1 MTSVLI
7 IAGESS
13 GERYGAGLIREFK
26 KIRNDCRF
34 FGIGGQTMQTAGV
47 ELIYPMEDLAVNGIF
62 EVVSH
67 LPRLRRMF
75 QRLKN
80 EAHSR
85 RPDCAVLIDSPDFNL
100 RLAKVL
106 KKLSIPVLYYVSPT
120 IWAWRKNRIRLIRR
134 LVDKML
140 LIFPFEEQIY
150 ENHGI
155 SARYIGHPLI
165 ERITTSLSPEQFR
178 KKYKIDHGK
187 KIIAL
192 LPGSRKSELSYHL
205 PVLVQAMRLLNDHYD
220 LQYVL
225 LLSEN
230 IEKTYITKYL
240 ASDLN
245 NNTSILT
252 SDGYD
257 AMAASDLVLSSCGT
271 ANLEAALLR
280 TPVIAYYRLS
290 SLSYAVGINLLRIK
304 NYSIVNILAGRKVI
318 PELIQKKFTA
328 ENILHETE
336 KILNSET
343 VKEEML
349 NQFENLNKILG
360 TGFASRNAAQELE
373 NLLNKREES

>member
-1 MTSVLI
+1 MTAVLI

-26 KIRNDCRF
+26 KIHNECRF
-34 FGIGGQTMQTAGV
+34 FGIGGQTMQDEGV
-47 ELIYPMEDLAVNGIF
+47 ELIFPMEDLAVNGIF

-67 LPRLRRMF
+67 LPRLKRMF
-75 QRLKN
+75 RRLKT
-80 EAHSR
+80 EARLR

-134 LVDKML
+134 SVDKML
-140 LIFPFEEQIY
+140 LIFPFEEKIY
-150 ENHGI
+150 SDSGI
-155 SARYIGHPLI
+155 QAQYIGHPLI
-165 ERITTSLSPEQFR
+165 ERVNTSMTPEQLR
-178 KKYKIDHGK
+178 EKYTIAPETKV
-187 KIIAL
+187 IAL
-192 LPGSRKSELSYHL
+192 LPGSRKSELTYHM
-205 PVLVQAMRLLNDHYD
+205 PVLTQAMRLLNADYD
-220 LQYVL
+220 IQYLL

-230 IEKTYITKYL
+230 IERTLIEKYL
-240 ASDLN
+240 APDLN
-245 NNTSILT
+245 NTTILT
-252 SDGYD
+252 SDGYN
-257 AMAASDLVLSSCGT
+257 AMAASDLILSSCGT

-290 SLSYAVGINLLRIK
+290 SLSYAVGINLLKIK

-328 ENILHETE
+328 ENLRQEVE

-343 VKEEML
+343 VRNEML
-349 NQFENLNKILG
+349 LQFEKLKKILG
-360 TGFASRNAAQELE
+360 TGFASQNAARELE
-373 NLLNKREES
+373 DLLTIKEDT